1 MLPASIQN
9 GLFLGHVGFD
19 AAPFVPKRSFGRAK
33 REQPPW
39 LLANRR
45 RFLTLGLRIGCE
57 VRRGEGGQPNRSGT
71 ATALTIEF
79 CKNFVDAEKRCGR
92 SIRCPLRARHEIGGS
107 VCND

>member
-45 RFLTLGLRIGCE
+45 RFLTLGLRIGCKGGE
-57 VRRGEGGQPNRSGT
+57 RRAPTVGFAVLGVVADIANGRVDGAIGLVKSG
-71 ATALTIEF
+71 AVGL
-79 CKNFVDAEKRCGR
+79 
-92 SIRCPLRARHEIGGS
+92 
-107 VCND
+107 